1 VNKKKVLVVDDDPGM
16 RELLQSILVTE
27 GVEVFTA
34 IDGEDGIQKAFEIK
48 PDLILLDIGM
58 PNVDGLTFCMAIQ
71 TISDVQKIPVII
83 ITGQTNRNRVPACL
97 KAGAD
102 DFLVKP
108 LQIDE
113 LLACVGAMFK
123 TSHISDP
130 VDRLHEYI
138 LTVRDLRDRSSEGA
152 RQ

>member
-34 IDGEDGIQKAFEIK
+34 IDG
-48 PDLILLDIGM
+48 
-58 PNVDGLTFCMAIQ
+58 DGLTFCMAIQ
-71 TISDVQKIPVII
+71 TISDAQKIPIII

-102 DFLVKP
+102 DFLAKP

-130 VDRLHEYI
+130 VDRLHQYI
-138 LTVRDLRDRSSEGA
+138 LTVRDLRDRSSEAA